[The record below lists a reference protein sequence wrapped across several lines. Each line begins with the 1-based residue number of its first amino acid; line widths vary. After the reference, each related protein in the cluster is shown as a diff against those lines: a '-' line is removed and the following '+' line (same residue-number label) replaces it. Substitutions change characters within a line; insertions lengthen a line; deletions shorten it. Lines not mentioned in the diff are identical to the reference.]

1 MHTQAHGG
9 RWTTRYSWPN
19 QTPYQVW
26 ENPVPRI
33 ADRYLRCAVYIYE
46 NRQDAE
52 DGVHQGGSGFL
63 VTVPFDTN
71 SDWLELY
78 VVTNRH
84 ALIDPKTLKTR
95 NPVVRLNRKDGTVEY
110 FETHFNQWSLHRDGD
125 DVAVLP
131 LRFTFEDIDFS
142 VVELEEFITPD
153 IISREDI
160 GIGDDTFMVGRF
172 VNHEGRQQNAPAIRF
187 GNIAM
192 MPKEKITSPYGID
205 QESFLVEVRSLPG
218 YSGSAVF
225 LFSPGAEDD
234 MSVRRDG
241 IDRVRKNDTAF
252 DSKSPH
258 EQREILYKFT
268 QPKGPYLLGIDW
280 CHIPRKA
287 SILNR
292 DGKRIDE
299 GWYVEE
305 NTGMAGVIPAWKIAE
320 ILDSEELK
328 MQRKVTDDEVT
339 KKKQSS
345 IVSLD
350 YAEKPPATQITPEGA
365 KIPIPTQE
373 QFLDDLTKASRK
385 IKPD

>member
-1 MHTQAHGG
+1 M
-9 RWTTRYSWPN
+9 
-19 QTPYQVW
+19 
-26 ENPVPRI
+26 PRI

-46 NRQDAE
+46 SLEDAKL
-52 DGVHQGGSGFL
+52 GIRQGGSGFL
-63 VTVPFDTN
+63 VHVPFEN
-71 SDWLELY
+71 NPDWMELY

-84 ALIDPKTLKTR
+84 ALVDPRTLATR
-95 NPVVRLNRKDGTVEY
+95 NPVVRVNRKDGTVDCL
-110 FETHFNQWSLHRDGD
+110 ETKFSDWTLHPDGD
-125 DVAVLP
+125 DVAVLS
-131 LRFTFEDIDFS
+131 LRFTYEDVSFSSVDLDDF
-142 VVELEEFITPD
+142 VTHKKIKQ
-153 IISREDI
+153 EDI

-172 VNHEGRQQNAPAIRF
+172 VNHEGRQQNSPAVRF

-225 LFSPGAEDD
+225 LFSIAGEDD

-241 IDRVRKNDTAF
+241 IDRVRKNDEAF
-252 DSKSPH
+252 DLKSPE
-258 EQREILYKFT
+258 EQRDILFT
-268 QPKGPYLLGIDW
+268 FTRPKGPYLLGIDW

-320 ILDSEELK
+320 LLDSEELK

-345 IVSLD
+345 VVSLD
-350 YAEKPPATQITPEGA
+350 YAEKPSATQTTPGGA
-365 KIPIPTQE
+365 EIPIPTKE
-373 QFLDDLTKASRK
+373 QFLDDLKKASRRT
-385 IKPD
+385 KPD